1 MTTPRYPSSTPFW
14 LYFLRIFFVFI
25 SMLQAQATDD
35 NKKFYYTQAHPF
47 DLMAVGMLQAFNVR
61 QPPPP
66 EAGDKIL
73 NGAGWGTRI
82 PRLGMPQLLFELLI
96 V

>member
-1 MTTPRYPSSTPFW
+1 
-14 LYFLRIFFVFI
+14 
-25 SMLQAQATDD
+25 MLQAQATDD

-61 QPPPP
+61 HHDGKG
-66 EAGDKIL
+66 GDREM
-73 NGAGWGTRI
+73 GRWF
-82 PRLGMPQLLFELLI
+82 P